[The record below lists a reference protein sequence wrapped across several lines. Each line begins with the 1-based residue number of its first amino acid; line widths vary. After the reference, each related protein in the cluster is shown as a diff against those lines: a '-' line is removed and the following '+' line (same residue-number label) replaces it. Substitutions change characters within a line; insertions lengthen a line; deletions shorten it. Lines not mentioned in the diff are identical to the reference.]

1 MPPIKLKS
9 SPSSAPA
16 KRQHKAA
23 AKAVAHAKEKAR
35 PLTRIQREKQDI
47 ILEAALDVFSLHG
60 FRGATI
66 DQIAEVAGMSKP
78 NLLYYFPRK
87 EEIHRRLISELL
99 VTWLAP
105 LRDMDENGDPFP
117 EIRSYI
123 RRKLE
128 MARDFPRESRLFANE
143 MLQGA
148 PRIIEMIEIDLKN
161 LVDEKAAVL
170 TAWMDQGRIARTDP
184 YHLIFSIWA
193 TTQHYADF
201 DVQVRAVLGPARGGE
216 GRFEDAARYLE
227 QLFLYGLTPRPKG

>member
-1 MPPIKLKS
+1 MATTKLKS
-9 SPSSAPA
+9 AERDSGKPAGGETAP
-16 KRQHKAA
+16 
-23 AKAVAHAKEKAR
+23 R
-35 PLTRIQREKQDI
+35 PLTRIQREKQDV
-47 ILEAALDVFSLHG
+47 ILEAALEVFSLHG

-66 DQIAEVAGMSKP
+66 DQIAAQAGMSKP

-87 EEIHRRLISELL
+87 EEIHRRLIGQLL
-99 VTWLAP
+99 ETWLAP
-105 LRDMDENGDPFP
+105 LQHMDADGDPFP

-148 PRIIEMIEIDLKN
+148 PRILEMIEVDLKN
-161 LVDEKAAVL
+161 LVDEKAKVL
-170 TAWMDQGRIARTDP
+170 LTWMDQGKIARTDP

-201 DVQVRAVLGPARGGE
+201 DVQVRAVLGPGRGGE

-227 QLFLYGLTPRPKG
+227 HLFLFGLTPRKPARP